1 MVQNIHS
8 QAKKEEIEHSE
19 EVQDQSKTK
28 NPAGQTPNSSSL
40 CLMSKYSRSLTPFRF
55 VDYNILLLLR
65 LVLHLATSFPWQVLH
80 DFYNSNILGSP
91 MLYKVKT

>member
-8 QAKKEEIEHSE
+8 QAKKKMEHSE

-40 CLMSKYSRSLTPFRF
+40 CLMSKYSRSLTLFRF
-55 VDYNILLLLR
+55 IDYNILLLLGLIPH
-65 LVLHLATSFPWQVLH
+65 LVIRFPWQVLH
-80 DFYNSNILGSP
+80 GFDNSNILGSP
-91 MLYKVKT
+91 VFYEVRA